1 MQVGYTVAASEPG
14 SHLFDVTLRVDGV
27 TEGPLELALP
37 AWIPGSYMVRD
48 YARHVVSLSAR
59 DDSGEALAVNKTDKS
74 TWLVAV
80 ASAGGIT
87 VALRVYAW
95 DLSVRGAHLDDTHA
109 YFNGTCLFPRVT
121 GHPGAITLDIEAPAG
136 LSEAAWVATSLRAE
150 GVDARGFGRYVVDD
164 YAELI
169 DHPVEIAEQ
178 QCIEFEAAGLP
189 HRFIV
194 RGANELD
201 APRLAA
207 DLEKICAAQHELLGT
222 PDDLDRYTFLAYALP
237 GGYGGLEHRWSSSLV
252 VDRDALPAPG
262 VASSGDGY
270 RDLLGLISHEYFHL
284 WNVRRLKPAVLS
296 PPDLSGEVH
305 TGLLWV
311 FEGIT
316 SYYDD
321 LMLVRSGA
329 IDVESYLEVV
339 GRTLT
344 RVLRTPGRLV
354 QSLEDSSFD
363 AWTKFYKQ
371 DENAANAIVSY
382 YAKGAIVAL
391 ALDLKL
397 RAESDTTLDAV
408 MRECWRRYYREGE
421 GMPERGLEPVAAELS
436 GLDLGGFFEGA
447 IRGTDDVDLAALL
460 RPFGVTLNLRAA
472 AGKDDKGGKSAD
484 KLPKSWCGIGMDPRD
499 SARIARVLNG
509 SPAAV
514 AGVSAGDRLVA
525 IDATRCNS
533 GRLETLLQRRAP
545 GDALRVTVFRGDQLR
560 EFSVTLVAPPAD
572 TAWLTRDK
580 AVDAAVRQRF
590 ADWLQPPKA

>member
-1 MQVGYTVAASEPG
+1 MQVGYTVAAREPA

-27 TEGPLELALP
+27 AEGPLELVLP

-48 YARHVVSLSAR
+48 YARHIVSLEAKG
-59 DDSGEALAVNKTDKS
+59 DAGAALAVHKTDKS
-74 TWLVAV
+74 TWVVAV
-80 ASAGGIT
+80 AAAGGIT

-109 YFNGTCLFPRVT
+109 YFNGTSLFPRVT
-121 GHPGAITLDIEAPAG
+121 GYRGAITLDIEAPAG
-136 LSEAAWVATSLRAE
+136 LSEAAWVATAMRAQH
-150 GVDARGFGRYVVDD
+150 VDARGFGRYVVDD

-194 RGANELD
+194 RGAPELD
-201 APRLAA
+201 APRFAA
-207 DLEKICAAQHELLGT
+207 DLEKICAAQHKLLGT
-222 PDDLDRYTFLAYALP
+222 PEDLDRYTFLAYALP

-252 VDRDALPAPG
+252 VDRDALPVPG
-262 VASSGDGY
+262 VASAGDGY

-284 WNVRRLKPAVLS
+284 WNVRRLMPAVLS

-329 IDVESYLEVV
+329 IDAASYLEVV

-354 QSLEDSSFD
+354 QSIEDSSFD

-371 DENAANAIVSY
+371 DENAANAIISY

-397 RAESDTTLDAV
+397 RAESTTTLDDV
-408 MRECWRRYYREGE
+408 MRECWRRFYLEGE

-436 GLDLGGFFEGA
+436 GLDLTAFFDVA
-447 IRGTDDVDLAALL
+447 IRGTEDIDLAALL
-460 RPFGVTLNLRAA
+460 KPFGVTLSLRAA
-472 AGKDDKGGKSAD
+472 AGKDDKGGKSAEN
-484 KLPKSWCGIGMDPRD
+484 LPKAWCGVGMDPRD
-499 SARIARVLNG
+499 KARIARVLNG
-509 SPAAV
+509 SPAAA

-525 IDATRCNS
+525 IDGTRCDS
-533 GRLETLLQRRAP
+533 ARLETLLQRHAP

-560 EFSVTLVAPPAD
+560 EFSMTLVEPPTD
-572 TAWLTRDK
+572 TAWLARDD
-580 AVDAAVRQRF
+580 AADAAVRQRF
-590 ADWLQPPKA
+590 ADWLQAPVA

>member
-27 TEGPLELALP
+27 AAGSRELALP

-48 YARHVVSLSAR
+48 YARHVVSLKAQ
-59 DDSGEALAVNKTDKS
+59 DDSGNTLPVHKTDKS
-74 TWLVAV
+74 TWVVDVAE
-80 ASAGGIT
+80 AGGIT

-109 YFNGTCLFPRVT
+109 YFNGTSLFPRVAGHT
-121 GHPGAITLDIEAPAG
+121 GAMTLDIQAPAG
-136 LSEAAWVATSLRAE
+136 LTEAAWVATSMRAAD
-150 GVDARGFGRYVVDD
+150 VDARGFGRYEVDD

-194 RGANELD
+194 RGAPELD
-201 APRLAA
+201 ATRFAA
-207 DLEKICAAQHELLGT
+207 DLEKICAVQHQLLGT
-222 PDDLDRYTFLAYALP
+222 PADLDRYTFLAYALP

-252 VDRDALPAPG
+252 VDRDALPVPG
-262 VASSGDGY
+262 VMSTGDGY

-284 WNVRRLKPAVLS
+284 WNVRRLMPQVLS

-329 IDVESYLEVV
+329 VDVSSYLGLV

-354 QSLEDSSFD
+354 QNLEDSSFD

-371 DENAANAIVSY
+371 DENAANAIISY

-397 RAESDTTLDAV
+397 RAESDTTLDDV
-408 MRECWRRYYREGE
+408 MRECWRRYYLEGE

-436 GLDLGGFFEGA
+436 GLDLTEFFDVA
-447 IRGTDDVDLAALL
+447 IRGTEDVDLSALL
-460 RPFGVTLNLRAA
+460 KPFGVTLNVRAS
-472 AGKDDKGGKSAD
+472 AGKDDKGGKSAE
-484 KLPKSWCGIGMDPRD
+484 KLPKAWCGIGMDPRNK
-499 SARIARVLNG
+499 ARVARVLNG

-514 AGVSAGDRLVA
+514 AGVSAGDQLVA
-525 IDATRCNS
+525 IDGTRCDS
-533 GRLETLLQRRAP
+533 GRLETLMQRHAP
-545 GDALRVTVFRGDQLR
+545 GDALRVTVFRGEQLR
-560 EFSVTLVAPPAD
+560 EFSVILAEPPAD
-572 TAWLTRDK
+572 TAWLARDE
-580 AVDAAVRQRF
+580 AADAAVRQRF
-590 ADWLQPPKA
+590 ADWLQPPAA